1 MRYRMT
7 DEELGE
13 LLKAA
18 QTPGVFTGGIL
29 AGYHPALAAIEKV
42 WQRLGKKYGF
52 DWRTARPVPGQLP
65 VFFEAEPKAQES

>member
-7 DEELGE
+7 DEELNE

-29 AGYHPALAAIEKV
+29 AGYDPARAASEEV
-42 WQRLGKKYGF
+42 WQRLGDKYGF
-52 DWRTARPVPGQLP
+52 QWRTARSIPGQLP
-65 VFFEAEPKAQES
+65 MFFEAEPKEGPS